1 MVYYILIK
9 EVENININIVECKF
23 APRNAENGDCGYK
36 YKHSG
41 M

>member
-1 MVYYILIK
+1 MTAILL
-9 EVENININIVECKF
+9 NININIVECKLEYDF
-23 APRNAENGDCGYK
+23 LKEIIASGYK